1 MSIGRDARE
10 TVSPAGK
17 TMCRNLI
24 QYDVMDAYYQEANL
38 LQFPRLCQRLTHFDE
53 DSTGAAHDA

>member
-24 QYDVMDAYYQEANL
+24 QYDVMDAYYQETNL
-38 LQFPRLCQRLTHFDE
+38 LQFPHSYHFDE
-53 DSTGAAHDA
+53 DSIGAAHDT